1 MIIKIQT
8 KTWNKAKIKVKMM
21 IWPKIYI
28 KMKPKYLE
36 IKIIKVY
43 RKSLTM
49 LLRYMIQ
56 MWEQVNNLPKYKQA
70 SKRKCRL

>member
-28 KMKPKYLE
+28 KMKPKHLE

-49 LLRYMIQ
+49 LLRYMI
-56 MWEQVNNLPKYKQA
+56 
-70 SKRKCRL
+70 